1 MLQQNIKCKFR
12 IKKFAKFGRFVDR
25 KSCVEFIVFNIALFV
40 TFSKDAR
47 IIICLISQCSA
58 QFKAFIRALK

>member
-25 KSCVEFIVFNIALFV
+25 KSCVEFIVFNIALS
-40 TFSKDAR
+40 FSKDAR

>member
-25 KSCVEFIVFNIALFV
+25 KSCVELFVSLFV